1 MCKAQYLTNTESSSR
16 LTESLLTV
24 IREQRHLGIRVL
36 ISTQEPTVVPPKFLD
51 LCSFVIAHRF
61 SSPRWLDHLKAHVS
75 IENAEWRSK
84 VRGRHTCQWSSLKH
98 RIKVIT
104 LRTGEAMVFA
114 PAALILRQVPESVV
128 PLGQGYLKVRSRA
141 RITADGGRSVLATA
155 STSLY

>member
-1 MCKAQYLTNTESSSR
+1 M
-16 LTESLLTV
+16 
-24 IREQRHLGIRVL
+24 
-36 ISTQEPTVVPPKFLD
+36 VPPKFLD

-61 SSPRWLDHLKAHVS
+61 SSPKWLHHLKEHVS
-75 IENAEWRSK
+75 IEDAEWRSK
-84 VRGRHTCQWSSLKH
+84 VRERHTCPWSSLKY